1 MKVKY
6 LAAVSP
12 HQHRLFFPSTSS
24 PDLLNPAFLGQTTK
38 PHHLKEKNIPTA
50 PHHSRYGNSPK
61 CDPNSQIPCPGG
73 QRYPFHQLLGWMDA
87 DHSGQVVGKGL
98 GLPPVPAHPCRGGG
112 EAAGFGVLGLMP
124 ARWDGARDGSMVMG
138 NDQTLSHLE
147 AADIKIN
154 LKSTGECRKN
164 PLGDFEPV
172 VCLETL
178 HWNLGAISFL
188 WSRAATKASHT
199 LWGHTYF
206 PWTHRGLMP
215 CIPSCG
221 TWQRGEQQ
229 SVALG
234 L

>member
-24 PDLLNPAFLGQTTK
+24 PELLNPAFLGQTTK

-98 GLPPVPAHPCRGGG
+98 GPPPVPAHPCRGGG

-154 LKSTGECRKN
+154 LKSTGERRK
-164 PLGDFEPV
+164 
-172 VCLETL
+172 
-178 HWNLGAISFL
+178 I
-188 WSRAATKASHT
+188 
-199 LWGHTYF
+199 LWGTLNQWCVWKPFTGIWGQFLSSGHEQPQRPATRRGDTHTF
-206 PWTHRGLMP
+206 HGHTEG
-215 CIPSCG
+215 
-221 TWQRGEQQ
+221 
-229 SVALG
+229 
-234 L
+234 